1 MQPTLDDIRAF
12 LVFRQK
18 LNPFATGKEAFP
30 LLDAIGERAK
40 ADPAYAAKLDRWLG
54 DDPEASTVFLRDEI
68 AGIFRDAPWAQP
80 RTERLYPFEEMWTAL
95 DSAHVHVGDY
105 IGHVLRAEGCDRIAF
120 AGRGAMSAAV
130 AGNFVAEIA
139 HQASGLYSEE
149 RRRLGLF
156 ILGRVRDGAPARLEL
171 DSAEELTGLPKTGM
185 VVTIAQDRVDI
196 DLPEGA
202 RLDLAA
208 LSEHL
213 FIDVEFADEP
223 APDEDMDAS
232 P

>member
-12 LVFRQK
+12 LAFRQK
-18 LNPFATGKEAFP
+18 LNPFATTREAFP

-68 AGIFRDAPWAQP
+68 AGVFRDAPWVQP
-80 RTERLYPFEEMWTAL
+80 RTGNPYPFESMWTAL
-95 DSAHVHVGDY
+95 DSARLHVGDY
-105 IGHVLRAEGCDRIAF
+105 IGHALRVEGDDRIAL

-130 AGNFVAEIA
+130 AGSFVAEIA
-139 HQASGLYSEE
+139 HQVGGLYAQE
-149 RRRLGLF
+149 RRRLSLF
-156 ILGRVRDGAPARLEL
+156 ILGRVRDGAPARLDL
-171 DSAEELTGLPKTGM
+171 DQVEELAGLPKTGM
-185 VVTIAQDRVDI
+185 IVTIGEDRVGI
-196 DLPEGA
+196 DLPEGPT
-202 RLDLAA
+202 LDLAA

-213 FIDVEFADEP
+213 YIDVEYVNET
-223 APDEDMDAS
+223 APEEEMDAS